1 MELAIEAFEH
11 GVYDFFTKPADLQR
25 LKRACRRAL
34 DYNEI
39 HRQQKHLN
47 VDLLKK
53 NQELQEANSQLL
65 TALEEAK
72 TFQAHLA
79 TSKKW
84 LV

>member
-39 HRQQKHLN
+39 HRQQKT
-47 VDLLKK
+47 
-53 NQELQEANSQLL
+53 SQRRSS
-65 TALEEAK
+65 EEK
-72 TFQAHLA
+72 PR
-79 TSKKW
+79 TSRSK
-84 LV
+84 